1 MGGRAPSHVF
11 LLLLWAVPPGESG
24 LWVQAEGNRFFKN
37 QQWREAI
44 DKYEEAVGLLRYLK
58 NRNLNW
64 RKEGL
69 LDKDITLVED
79 YGDRASPYRWPV
91 LARPEQA
98 VARTQREWFALSLSR
113 AVMHADSLARLL
125 GRAAQQPKTGGSRRS
140 SSSSCTTTSRRLS
153 LKTKI
158 GRALASSNFKVNA
171 LTICQPARAHT
182 AHAAAQSIAHSVTV
196 RRAPFR
202 GAAADHAVVG
212 YMCLHCRPFA
222 SPGFP
227 MYSEHRPSR

>member
-1 MGGRAPSHVF
+1 M
-11 LLLLWAVPPGESG
+11 PPGESG

-158 GRALASSNFKVNA
+158 GRALASSNFDVNQH
-171 LTICQPARAHT
+171 LPY
-182 AHAAAQSIAHSVTV
+182 AA
-196 RRAPFR
+196 
-202 GAAADHAVVG
+202 
-212 YMCLHCRPFA
+212 
-222 SPGFP
+222 
-227 MYSEHRPSR
+227 